1 MNAVPIAKHRLSRLY
16 LRLRDHCE
24 TTTTSLSGSSKW
36 QTQAYN
42 SDKQHQP
49 TGIEMEKDNKSA
61 VENFKTQE
69 VDTTEQIE
77 EAPKKR
83 RFEDLP
89 PAAQRALKEA
99 EERRTEID
107 AAQKEMPK
115 ELNGRGGLDPAR
127 YSDWEVK
134 GITSDF

>member
-1 MNAVPIAKHRLSRLY
+1 
-16 LRLRDHCE
+16 
-24 TTTTSLSGSSKW
+24 
-36 QTQAYN
+36 
-42 SDKQHQP
+42 
-49 TGIEMEKDNKSA
+49 MEKDNKSA

-77 EAPKKR
+77 EASKKR

-99 EERRTEID
+99 EERRAEID